1 MYYYANVNFDTE
13 FKKRLLDFFFLFSKK
28 KVHMWSSL
36 LLYFVTWIVT
46 MHSAKGGRRAEGKRV
61 ALCPCSP
68 VSVSMVSPHREGERE
83 WEKMLQGQ
91 HCGVERDL
99 RPLAMAGRSDD
110 QAHSGG
116 LQLLTTRMV
125 RGPWSSH
132 AVLVQ
137 GNSGTPKGPV
147 FSGQRSAHPFLNPEP
162 FSSGNHASLVLTLKL
177 IFMSNVQKLL
187 LSFLISLFLFNHC

>member
-1 MYYYANVNFDTE
+1 
-13 FKKRLLDFFFLFSKK
+13 
-28 KVHMWSSL
+28 MWSSL

-61 ALCPCSP
+61 ALRPCSP
-68 VSVSMVSPHREGERE
+68 VSVSMVSPHLGGEGE
-83 WEKMLQGQ
+83 WEKMRQSR
-91 HCGVERDL
+91 HCGVERDP

-110 QAHSGG
+110 QAHSGS
-116 LQLLTTRMV
+116 LQLLTTSMV
-125 RGPWSSH
+125 WGPWSSR

-147 FSGQRSAHPFLNPEP
+147 FSGQRCAHPFLNPEP

-187 LSFLISLFLFNHC
+187 LSFLISLFFFNHC